1 MGGWSLIRES
11 GRQGS
16 PGTIKREHFTD
27 REEALEAMTKWRD
40 KNVSRGYNIAF
51 VEGIKGP

>member
-16 PGTIKREHFTD
+16 AGTIKREHFNNQ
-27 REEALEAMTKWRD
+27 EEALEAMTKWRD